1 MFPLTDIHDPTVLP
15 GLHALTSLATSFNS
29 HIQYNSNTTY
39 PQIIG
44 CSRRCQPQP
53 RRH

>member
-15 GLHALTSLATSFNS
+15 GLHTLTSRATSLNS
-29 HIQYNSNTTY
+29 HILYNSNTTY

-44 CSRRCQPQP
+44 CSRSYQPQP

>member
-53 RRH
+53 GRH